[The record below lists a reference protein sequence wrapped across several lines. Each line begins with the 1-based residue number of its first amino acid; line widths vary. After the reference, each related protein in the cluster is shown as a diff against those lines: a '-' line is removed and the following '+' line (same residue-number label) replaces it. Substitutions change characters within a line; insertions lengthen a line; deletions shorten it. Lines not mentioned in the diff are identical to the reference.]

1 MGEMMGSKLSV
12 RAPCKN
18 NSNERENFRSQYG
31 SCPEK
36 KQVVSMAR
44 ENETDTD
51 NNGADEVRQDRLW
64 FLDGMDRINCAL
76 QGTDD
81 FEQMGDVL
89 NAVLSIFRCDRAW
102 IVSPCDPESRTWRT
116 VAERAAPKFA
126 EVGLLGLDL
135 PMDAEVAHVHRVIAA
150 SKTAERFGPEAN
162 NPIPSGIAERFGVQ
176 SQLCVAI

>member
-1 MGEMMGSKLSV
+1 MGELMGSKLSV

-18 NSNERENFRSQYG
+18 NSNEREHVRLQYV
-31 SCPEK
+31 SSPET

-64 FLDGMDRINCAL
+64 FLDGMDRINCAI

-89 NAVLSIFRCDRAW
+89 NAVLSIFPMRPSLDR
-102 IVSPCDPESRTWRT
+102 VS
-116 VAERAAPKFA
+116 
-126 EVGLLGLDL
+126 L
-135 PMDAEVAHVHRVIAA
+135 
-150 SKTAERFGPEAN
+150 
-162 NPIPSGIAERFGVQ
+162 
-176 SQLCVAI
+176 